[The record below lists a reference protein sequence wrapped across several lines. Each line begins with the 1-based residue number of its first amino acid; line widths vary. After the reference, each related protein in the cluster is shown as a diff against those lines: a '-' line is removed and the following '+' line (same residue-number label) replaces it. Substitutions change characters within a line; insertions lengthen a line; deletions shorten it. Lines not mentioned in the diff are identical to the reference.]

1 MRHSQADLGITATV
15 AVLACAAVAVG
26 APVAITAVLGLALFA
41 APGYLLARLL
51 LGAQSTG
58 LEFVAIATGLAFCVP
73 VVGGLLLY
81 AAGLPVHRAAWLGL
95 LAGVTLAGDAA
106 VFVCRRRAGSPT
118 LDQRQPGWWR
128 PPARTA
134 WGFGAA
140 AVIAAGAVGLARAG
154 VAMQHYPGYTQLS
167 LDRPAG
173 NGPAVN
179 LGVSNDE
186 GRTVQYRLV
195 LAENGH
201 PAAIWN
207 LTLANGQTWHRS
219 SPYPGRFT
227 ISASL
232 FRLPDVTQPYRYVT
246 LHGGGT
252 P

>member
-1 MRHSQADLGITATV
+1 MRHNQADLGITAAV

-51 LGAQSTG
+51 LGTQSTG
-58 LEFVAIATGLAFCVP
+58 LEFVAVATGLAFCVP

-95 LAGVTLAGDAA
+95 LAGLTLAGDAT
-106 VFVCRRRAGSPT
+106 VFVRRRHGGSPA

-128 PPARTA
+128 PPAGA
-134 WGFGAA
+134 AVGFGAA

-154 VAMQHYPGYTQLS
+154 VAMQHDPGYTQLS
-167 LDRPAG
+167 LHRPVT
-173 NGPAVN
+173 NGPTVN

-201 PAAIWN
+201 PAATWN
-207 LTLANGQTWHRS
+207 LTLANGQSWHRS
-219 SPYPGRFT
+219 APYPST

-232 FRLPDVTQPYRYVT
+232 FRLPDVTQPYRHVT
-246 LHGGGT
+246 LHGSGT